1 MSMSNNTRNHQDP
14 KFLRSKRRS
23 KSNGAGD
30 LPTSAPSQPSTAAPT
45 AGASSSSTSMPT
57 NTPAASPFQNIFD
70 NVCRCF
76 GHVPASSPTTS
87 FPPPPGSNT
96 AAAAAAAVSS
106 GSSSSQQQQQQQHNG
121 QLQDGQKQQQPTR
134 TTPSSRETK
143 KRTERLE
150 LRGREYDE
158 LFTGKDENGVARRKN
173 HPPRPEQH
181 DPYSTKSSR
190 SRGRGGSSRETS
202 SSTSGD
208 VEIAHAVAQAKLAAN
223 PPRYG
228 GNSHN
233 NGTYRSKRKRSPTQ
247 IRDDIF
253 RNINSMKT
261 DAVSGREQQQSS
273 VRDEGAKNNGANGRD
288 GKSTNGV
295 GGIPQPDFSR
305 LLNPSLALCF
315 ATPIRGT
322 EEEDEAASDVKSLG
336 SDTNTLN
343 TNGDDTITST
353 LYFDSKYAHIH
364 ETRPPMP
371 LFNQFKVGME
381 SDEIRNIVAT
391 DSHSSMKMMKLL
403 QEQEQ
408 EQQRRD
414 AAASTQD
421 GDDHAMSDNEEISTA
436 SKRSNADSNS
446 SSNGRKG
453 SRNIHDDPATV
464 STRLDPRASDGRLH
478 QQQPNHRH
486 IQSMS
491 TIVQSNQRYPLN
503 NSSSDSKTK
512 GHRLQHNPH
521 APSTTATTTSDS
533 GYDDGDVDMT

>member
-14 KFLRSKRRS
+14 KFHRSKRRS
-23 KSNGAGD
+23 KLDGVGD
-30 LPTSAPSQPSTAAPT
+30 PTAPAPSQPPTTAAT
-45 AGASSSSTSMPT
+45 AAASSSSSTSMPT
-57 NTPAASPFQNIFD
+57 TTPAASPFQNIFD

-106 GSSSSQQQQQQQHNG
+106 GSSSSQQQQQQQNG
-121 QLQDGQKQQQPTR
+121 QLQDEQQQQPTR

-158 LFTGKDENGVARRKN
+158 LFTGKDENGGTRRKN
-173 HPPRPEQH
+173 HPPRPEQL
-181 DPYSTKSSR
+181 DPYSTKSGR
-190 SRGRGGSSRETS
+190 SRGRGGSSR
-202 SSTSGD
+202 SGD

-228 GNSHN
+228 GSNHN
-233 NGTYRSKRKRSPTQ
+233 NRTYRHSSSKRKRSPTQ

-253 RNINSMKT
+253 RNMNSMKNNAVT
-261 DAVSGREQQQSS
+261 DNEQQQSS
-273 VRDEGAKNNGANGRD
+273 VRTEEGATNNGTNRRG
-288 GKSTNGV
+288 GKSTTGV

-421 GDDHAMSDNEEISTA
+421 ADDHAMSDNEEISTA

-464 STRLDPRASDGRLH
+464 STRLDPRASDGRIH
-478 QQQPNHRH
+478 QPQPNHRH

-503 NSSSDSKTK
+503 NSGSDSRTK
-512 GHRLQHNPH
+512 SHRLQHNPH
-521 APSTTATTTSDS
+521 GPSTTATTTSDS